1 VKLKL
6 NPGDMNA
13 NILSVRFFVKKYK
26 AKENIAPIYA
36 RISIDGRSVDISLKR
51 NIDLANWNPSRGQ
64 ARGNSEGVKILNT
77 YLDKVRNEISNH
89 YSDLKFPKKPT
100 HAEALKNL
108 YCGVGQK
115 EKTLVELIK
124 YHNGYLKDS
133 LEWGTTKNYFTT
145 QNYIQMFLN
154 KRLRIK
160 DIPLSHLSY
169 SFLVDFEIFLKSVKP
184 KGLLKPCGHN
194 TILKH
199 IERLRKMINLAM
211 KNEWID
217 RDPFMKFKARF
228 IRNERAFLSPDDLRV
243 IETKDLSLERLQL
256 ARDLFVF
263 SCYTGLAYSDAIRMT
278 KQNVSI
284 GIDREWWIMMARK
297 KTKQPVR
304 VPLLPKAME
313 LIRRYSEDDRTKVTG
328 TLFPVL
334 SNQKL
339 NSYLKEIAAAC
350 GIGKHLTFHL
360 ARHTFATT
368 LTLTNGVPIET
379 VSKMLG
385 HANLRTTQIYA
396 KVVEK
401 KISDDMGRL
410 RQVLQAQ
417 AAVWL
422 L

>member
-1 VKLKL
+1 
-6 NPGDMNA
+6 MNA

-36 RISIDGRSVDISLKR
+36 RITVSGRSADVSLKR

-64 ARGNSEGVKILNT
+64 ARGSREEVKVLNMH
-77 YLDKVRNEISNH
+77 LDKVRNEISNH
-89 YSDLKFPKKPT
+89 YSDLKFQKRPIN
-100 HAEALKNL
+100 AEALKNL
-108 YCGVGQK
+108 YCGLGQK
-115 EKTLVELIK
+115 EKTLLELIE

-133 LEWGTTKNYFTT
+133 LEWGTMKNYFTT
-145 QNYIQMFLN
+145 QNYIQMFVN

-184 KGLLKPCGHN
+184 KGKLKPCGHN

-217 RDPFMKFKARF
+217 RDPFMKFKTRF
-228 IRNERAFLSPDDLRV
+228 IRTDRVFLSPDDLRV

-263 SCYTGLAYSDAIRMT
+263 SCYTGLAYSDVMRLS
-278 KQNVSI
+278 KQNISI
-284 GIDREWWIMMARK
+284 GIGRKQWIMMSRK

-304 VPLLPKAME
+304 VPLLPKALD
-313 LIRRYSEDDRTKVTG
+313 LIKKYENDLRIRISE
-328 TLFPVL
+328 TLFPVI

-339 NSYLKEIAAAC
+339 NSYLKELAKVC
-350 GIGKHLTFHL
+350 GIDKYLTFHL

-368 LTLTNGVPIET
+368 VTLTNGVPIET

-385 HANLRTTQIYA
+385 HANLRTTQMYA

-401 KISDDMGRL
+401 RL
-410 RQVLQAQ
+410 VRI
-417 AAVWL
+417 
-422 L
+422 